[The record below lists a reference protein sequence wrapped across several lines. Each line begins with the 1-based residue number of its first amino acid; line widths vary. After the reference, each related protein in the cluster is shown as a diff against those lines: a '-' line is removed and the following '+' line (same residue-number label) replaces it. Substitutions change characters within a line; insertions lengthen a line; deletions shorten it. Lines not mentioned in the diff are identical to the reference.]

1 MADFEN
7 FDPGP
12 PRGSAWALIQNR
24 RKCRRW
30 RHDARFSGFCIVSSD
45 SDFARLAARI
55 REQGVTVYGLVSA
68 RHLSSLSP
76 RGKFDYFD
84 VLEQTRES
92 AVTEQPSPAPT
103 REQPRIVI
111 EDTPEPQIRK
121 EHVVYLE
128 VIKPDRFGAG
138 ASIRDLFRSSLR
150 MRPDRIIVGECR
162 GGEALDMIQA
172 MTSGHSGSL
181 STVDANTP
189 YDALHRLETLA
200 LMSDLDMPLEP
211 LRAQIRHRQ
220 QLRLPE
226 FFQCGT

>member
-1 MADFEN
+1 VGKMADFEN

-55 REQGVTVYGLVSA
+55 REQDVTVYGLVSA
-68 RHLSSLSP
+68 RHLSTLSP
-76 RGKFDYFD
+76 RVVSSTISMSWSKPGRAG
-84 VLEQTRES
+84 LQNNRRQRLLASSRES
-92 AVTEQPSPAPT
+92 SLKTLRNRRSARSMLSTWKSSNPT
-103 REQPRIVI
+103 
-111 EDTPEPQIRK
+111 
-121 EHVVYLE
+121 
-128 VIKPDRFGAG
+128 GSAAG

-226 FFQCGT
+226 FF